1 MDHLQNRFGARS
13 LAGWLGLFGAAP
25 LLASLHTHVA
35 HAAAVQVSHLADMSI
50 EELASIEITSV
61 SRKVERLAD
70 AAASVFV
77 ITGEDIRR
85 SGLTTLP
92 DVLRLAPNLQVAQ
105 SSASSYAISARGLN
119 GSSGSNK
126 LLVLIDGRSVYSPV
140 HSAVFWDMQDVLL
153 EDVDRIE
160 VISGPG
166 ATLWGVNAVNGVINI
181 ITQSAKDT
189 QGSLVAAGAGNR
201 SNASALRHG
210 GTLGADI
217 SYRLYGKYTDHE
229 SSKKEDGTKVHDAW
243 HRSQIGFR
251 ADWENSNDRWTVL
264 GNAYEGSSAQP
275 VTPNST
281 VARETN
287 TFSGTNLA
295 AHWARRLDGGAA
307 LSLQA
312 YYDHAK
318 RTSPPIFGQSLGI
331 FDVQAQHALA
341 PAGDHAIVWG
351 MQYRQSRDRNDNNL
365 LLVFL
370 PANIN
375 QRWTALFA
383 QDEIRLRENLRLT
396 VGARVEHN
404 DYTGNEFL
412 PSARLAWKLAP
423 DHLLWTAAS
432 RTVRAPA
439 RLDADTYSPAQPP
452 FVIAG
457 GPLVRSEVAR
467 VYEVGYRGQPAARVS
482 YSATLFRTAYDHLVT
497 LQRAG
502 SGVFTF
508 ENRMQGRAHGIEMW
522 GYYQATP
529 RWRLSAGLT
538 TLKEKLW
545 LKPGSTA
552 LTTPSATTGKNPSHT
567 WTARSA
573 WNIAADRELDLS
585 VRHVASLSNPSVPA
599 YTALDARFGWRLRPD
614 LELSVTGQN
623 LFSRHSEYGA
633 VTTRSELPASVFVK
647 LVWQN

>member
-1 MDHLQNRFGARS
+1 MDHLQHRFGARA
-13 LAGWLGLFGAAP
+13 LTGWLGLFGIAP
-25 LLASLHTHVA
+25 V

-50 EELASIEITSV
+50 EELVNIEITSV
-61 SRKVERLAD
+61 SRKAERLAD

-77 ITGEDIRR
+77 ITGEEIRR
-85 SGLTTLP
+85 SGVTTLP
-92 DVLRLAPNLQVAQ
+92 EALRLAPNLQVAQ
-105 SSASSYAISARGLN
+105 SSASSYAINARGL
-119 GSSGSNK
+119 SASSNK
-126 LLVLIDGRSVYSPV
+126 LLVLIDGRSVYTPV
-140 HSAVFWDMQDVLL
+140 HSGVFWDMQDVLL

-201 SNASALRHG
+201 GNATAFRHG
-210 GTLGADI
+210 GTLGADT
-217 SYRLYGKYTDHE
+217 SYRLYGKYLDHE
-229 SSKKEDGTKVHDAW
+229 SSKKEDGSKVHDAW

-251 ADWENSNDRWTVL
+251 ADWANSNDRWTVL

-275 VTPNST
+275 VAPSST
-281 VARETN
+281 VARDTN

-295 AHWARRLDGGAA
+295 AHWARQLDGGAS

-312 YYDHAK
+312 YYDHTK
-318 RTSPPIFGQSLGI
+318 RTVPPIFGQSLGI

-341 PAGDHAIVWG
+341 PAGSHAMVWG
-351 MQYRQSRDRNDNNL
+351 MQYRQSRDRNANSVQL
-365 LLVFL
+365 AFL
-370 PANIN
+370 PANVN
-375 QRWTALFA
+375 QQWTALFA

-396 VGARVEHN
+396 MGARVEHN

-439 RLDADTYSPAQPP
+439 RLDVDTYSPAQPP

-467 VYEVGYRGQPAARVS
+467 VFEVGYRGQPAARVS
-482 YSATLFRTAYDHLVT
+482 FSATLFRTTYDHLLT
-497 LQRAG
+497 LERAP

-508 ENRMQGRAHGIEMW
+508 ENKMQGRAHGIEMW
-522 GYYQATP
+522 GNYQATP

-538 TLKEKLW
+538 ALKEKLW
-545 LKPGSTA
+545 LKPGGTA
-552 LTTPSATTGKNPSHT
+552 LTTPGATAGKDPSHT
-567 WTARSA
+567 WTVRSA
-573 WNIAADRELDLS
+573 WNIAADRELDLA
-585 VRHVASLSNPSVPA
+585 VRHVASLSNPSVSA
-599 YTALDARFGWRLRPD
+599 YTALDARFAWKLRPD

-633 VTTRSELPASVFVK
+633 VNTRSELPANVFVK
-647 LVWQN
+647 LLWQN